1 MAFTSLQRASSLPVL
16 LSAFVS
22 CASSLSG
29 FFLASSGAAAT
40 IQKRYYAREAV
51 HDKHG
56 VIAPWYT
63 GQNGQLDFRLR
74 IAAETLKR
82 YPWVEPPAAPSAAPH
97 YVYNGHWKIEPDG
110 KITPIP
116 INDWDNGDLGQR
128 AAYVLSAMVDYYRY
142 SGDPAAIAIMTLQ
155 ADALLDHC
163 CTPADHPWPN
173 FLISVPIKGKPYG
186 KCDPKGMI
194 QLDIVAEVG
203 LPLLRAYQITGNKRW
218 FEAAKHWGDLMA
230 AKRNRAPGA
239 APWGRYANPESAPWK
254 DVQQTGGVVFLAYFF
269 DELIRL
275 GHTGKDN
282 EIVQARDAA
291 RAYLR
296 DVLLPA
302 WTVNDTWG
310 RNYWDWNDPVQAENV
325 TEFAARYLIDNKD
338 AFPNWRNDVRN
349 ILTLFLNH
357 TSVDPNSGGEV
368 YSGAWAFPE
377 SSTCCGRSLW
387 YGPMEVAVAFA
398 QYGVEAQS
406 PWARELARRMQI
418 LATYDGHETG
428 VSEDNIDGGF
438 VVNNGWFKIAHPMAL
453 KHLLATIAWMPEEF
467 APAREN
473 HIVNSTAV
481 VSDVAYCDRVIEYAT
496 FDAPAGTITTLRVKA
511 EPEAVLARDAGQPL
525 PKRDGLEQNGYTVK
539 PLGNG
544 DAILK
549 IRHDG
554 IRRLAINM
562 PVLAEDSRVI
572 AAPAPGQPR
581 ARLLPLEG
589 NWTEDG
595 PYRVS
600 QESGAAATVEFV
612 GNQVRVLGNTG
623 PDGGLAEVYLDGVK
637 QLVGIDCWNPS
648 SRRGTLYYRN
658 GLPNTKHTLKI
669 VVLGKKNPVSA
680 GTKVY
685 LGGVEWSG
693 ATGGS
698 GFGEGGGP
706 TDAQRMVFGY
716 TGREDIKDSAG
727 NLWRPAAEFVVRLGA
742 GADSVASTW
751 WTTPVGASAIA
762 DAAPKSP
769 GVATPELDA
778 IPRFAITG
786 TSDPELYR
794 YGVHA
799 KEFIVNVTVGPGKYH
814 ARLKFAASR
823 GLDTNR
829 NCITLAI
836 NGREV
841 VKKMD
846 VMATAGGPNRAVDL
860 VFNDIEPRNGVID
873 FRFTGGDPKAGI
885 AGEAFVQAIE
895 VAPGDGGAGATPVCV
910 AHRNLLRNPGFEDG
924 DTQPAAAFPAGWKRE
939 GDSAVPQRETAAAK
953 AINAPPEVAEGA
965 DAARIVGKGRCR
977 LSQEIAV
984 QPNSP
989 YRASVVVKARDAGGR
1004 GFGHNPGDAVQL
1016 VLEELDAAG
1025 KVIAQTSEVAKPSQ
1039 SYLAAM
1045 VTTQPNAAKVRFV
1058 LDVTQGCDP
1067 KDGSVT
1073 FDACVLDGPPAPA
1086 SISGT
1091 VTDERNKP
1099 LAGALVTAGGRSVR
1113 TGPDGKF
1120 SIPGFE
1126 DLAVVS
1132 LEAAKQGCYPQARV
1146 VQLNAG
1152 DNRFDLTLAPLPT
1165 NNLLINGD
1173 FEQGFAAARSM
1184 EHGASGQRGP
1194 WTFQFSPGVACYI
1207 YPESIYEW
1215 RPKRIF
1221 RGKEAI
1227 SHVTDGG
1234 GELRLWQDVAVD
1246 PNTEM
1251 TASVWVQGLDVA
1263 GNGKGFGA
1271 AASDFAGIQIE
1282 ELDDQGRIVRQHEKV
1297 GIRKATPDF
1306 QRVVTTF
1313 TTGPKTAKVRYTL
1326 LSHIGCIWQQ
1336 GAAVFDDCALET
1348 AQAKK

>member
-1 MAFTSLQRASSLPVL
+1 MVRRSYL
-16 LSAFVS
+16 LRFPLSVGLSMGVA
-22 CASSLSG
+22 CASIVGGLVSPG
-29 FFLASSGAAAT
+29 RGAAAT
-40 IQKRYYAREAV
+40 IQKRYYAHAAV

-56 VIAPWYT
+56 VIAPWYK
-63 GQNGQLDFRLR
+63 GQNGQIDFRLR

-82 YPWVEPPAAPSAAPH
+82 YPWVEPPAAASAAPH
-97 YVYNGHWKIEPDG
+97 YVFNGHWKIDPDG

-116 INDWDNGDLGQR
+116 INDWANGDLGQR
-128 AAYVLSAMVDYYRY
+128 AAYILSAMVDYYRY

-203 LPLLRAYQITGNKRW
+203 VPLLRAYQITGNQRW

-230 AKRNRAPGA
+230 AKRNRTPGA

-254 DVQQTGGVVFLAYFF
+254 DVQQTGGVAFLAYFF

-325 TEFAARYLIDNKD
+325 TEFAARYMMDNKE
-338 AFPNWRNDVRN
+338 AFPNWRNDARN
-349 ILTLFLNH
+349 ILSLFLNH

-368 YSGAWAFPE
+368 YSGAWAYPE
-377 SSTCCGRSLW
+377 SSSCCERSLW
-387 YGPMEVAVAFA
+387 YGPMELAVAFA

-406 PWARELARRMQI
+406 VWARELARRMQI

-438 VVNNGWFKIAHPMAL
+438 IVNNAWFKIAHPMAL

-467 APAREN
+467 APPREN
-473 HIVNSTAV
+473 HIVNSTSV
-481 VSDVAYCDRVIEYAT
+481 VSDVGYADRMVEYTT
-496 FDAPAGTITTLRVKA
+496 FDAPPGTIATLRVKS
-511 EPEAVLARDAGQPL
+511 EPEAVLVPDAGQRL
-525 PKRDGLEQNGYTVK
+525 PKRDRLEQNGYTVK

-544 DAILK
+544 DALVR

-554 IRRLAINM
+554 IRRIAVVI
-562 PVLAEDSRVI
+562 PTLAEDSKLS
-572 AAPAPGQPR
+572 AGPLPDQPQ
-581 ARLLPLEG
+581 ARLLPLG
-589 NWTEDG
+589 GKWTEDG
-595 PYRVS
+595 PFRVS
-600 QESGAAATVEFV
+600 DQAGSSATAEFV

-648 SRRGTLYYRN
+648 PRKGTLFYRN
-658 GLPNTKHTLKI
+658 GLSNTKHTLKI
-669 VVLGKKNPVSA
+669 LVLGKKNPVSKGA
-680 GTKVY
+680 KVY
-685 LGGVEWSG
+685 LGGVEWSA
-693 ATGGS
+693 ATGTTD
-698 GFGEGGGP
+698 FGEGGGP

-727 NLWRPAAEFVVRLGA
+727 NLWRPGTEFVVRLGH

-751 WTTPVGASAIA
+751 WTTPSASAIA
-762 DAAPKSP
+762 
-769 GVATPELDA
+769 GTP
-778 IPRFAITG
+778 
-786 TSDPELYR
+786 DPELYR

-814 ARLKFAASR
+814 ARLKFAAAR

-836 NGREV
+836 NGKEL

-846 VMATAGGPNRAVDL
+846 VVATAGGPNRAVDL

-873 FRFTGGDPKAGI
+873 FRFTGGDPKTGLV
-885 AGEAFVQAIE
+885 GEAFVQAIE
-895 VAPGDGGAGATPVCV
+895 VGPGDGGVGATPVCV

-924 DTQPAAAFPAGWKRE
+924 DAQTASFPAQWKHE
-939 GDSAVPQRETAAAK
+939 GDSAAPQRETAAAK
-953 AINAPPEVAEGA
+953 AMDAQPEVAEGA
-965 DAARIVGKGRCR
+965 DAVRIVGKGRCR

-984 QPNSP
+984 RPNSP
-989 YRASVVVKARDAGGR
+989 YRASVVVKGRDAGGK
-1004 GFGHNPGDAVQL
+1004 GFGRNPGDSAAL

-1025 KVIAQTSEVAKPSQ
+1025 KLVARTSAIPKNSEV
-1039 SYLAAM
+1039 YLATAI
-1045 VTTQPNAAKVRFV
+1045 TTKPDTAKIRFV
-1058 LDVTQGCDP
+1058 LDATQGCDP
-1067 KDGSVT
+1067 KEGSVT

-1086 SISGT
+1086 AITGT
-1091 VTDERNKP
+1091 VTDERKNP
-1099 LAGALVTAGGRSVR
+1099 LAGALVTAGERSVR
-1113 TGPDGKF
+1113 AGPDGKF
-1120 SIPGFE
+1120 NIPGFE
-1126 DLAVVS
+1126 DLAIVS
-1132 LEAAKQGCYPQARV
+1132 LQVAKQGHYAQARV

-1152 DNRFDLTLAPLPT
+1152 DNRFDLILAPLPT

-1184 EHGASGQRGP
+1184 EHGTSGQRGP

-1246 PNTEM
+1246 PNTEL
-1251 TASVWVQGLDVA
+1251 TASAWVQGLDVQQ
-1263 GNGKGFGA
+1263 NGKGFGA
-1271 AASDFAGIQIE
+1271 AASDFAGLLIE
-1282 ELDDQGRIVRQHEKV
+1282 ELDAQGRVLRQHEKA
-1297 GIRKATPDF
+1297 GIRKSTPDF
-1306 QRVVTTF
+1306 QRVSTTF
-1313 TTGPKTAKVRYTL
+1313 TTGPNTAKVRYTL
-1326 LSHIGCIWQQ
+1326 YSHIHCIWQQ
-1336 GAAVFDDCALET
+1336 GAAIFDDGALEK